1 MQLSRLRVGTRLTV
15 GFGALLVLFAVVVG
29 SALFVLHSLNTVI
42 YSGLDIGTA
51 QIGQL
56 GRALGKA
63 QGASLAMQRLIVAHD
78 PSDMQEQKR
87 NVEEK
92 LGAYHEAMTRVQDLF
107 AHSDTTD
114 ARERDYIAQIVQ
126 LGDVAEP
133 LVKKNAELGMQGDP
147 GAPDMLSKQTGPA
160 LSTWTD
166 VLGKLRDYEVSRAS
180 AAAADADAMYATG
193 RNTLIGASLLGLII
207 SVGFAVL
214 ITRSILSQLGGEP
227 DYAQEIARD
236 IAEGRLDVPIDIDAR
251 DRTSLLHSLR
261 QMRDQLADTV
271 RGIRDATESVR
282 TASVEIAAG
291 NTDLSARTEQQAASL
306 EETASS
312 MTQITTVVSQSA
324 ENARQAAGLTTT
336 AIEVVDAGA
345 TTVEGMVSTMSHISE
360 NSSKVS
366 DITTLIEGIAF
377 QTNIL
382 ALNAAVEAARAG
394 EQGRGF
400 AVVASE
406 VRSLAQRS
414 AAAAKEIKDVIG
426 ASATS
431 IEGGARLA
439 SEVSGAMAQIKQSIR
454 HVSDIVSEISA
465 AAEEQSTGIA
475 EVNQAVGQMDMVT
488 QQNAALVEEAAAASK
503 SLEDQAER
511 LRTAVSVF
519 RLSAQGQSYT
529 MAAPRSMSAQPMA
542 TPAAVAQRAP
552 VKREPKAIA
561 PAPAARMQKVARASK
576 ETQAAAPAA
585 PVRETAAPVSD
596 PNQDWETF

>member
-1 MQLSRLRVGTRLTV
+1 MGTRLTV

-42 YSGLDIGTA
+42 YSGLNVGTA
-51 QIGQL
+51 QIGLL

-78 PSDMQEQKR
+78 PADMETQKR
-87 NVEEK
+87 NVDEK
-92 LGAYHEAMTRVQDLF
+92 LGDYHDAMTRMQTLF
-107 AHSDTTD
+107 AQSDTTD
-114 ARERDYIAQIVQ
+114 ARERDFIAQIDQ
-126 LGDVAEP
+126 LGQVAEP
-133 LVKKNAELGMQGDP
+133 LVKKNAELGMQADP
-147 GAPDMLSKQTGPA
+147 GAPEMLSKQTGPA
-160 LSTWTD
+160 LSDWTD
-166 VLGKLRDYEVSRAS
+166 VLGKFRDYEVSRAAAT
-180 AAAADADAMYATG
+180 AAAASSTYSAG
-193 RNTLIGASLLGLII
+193 RNTLIAASLFGLVI

-214 ITRSILSQLGGEP
+214 ITRSILVQLGGEP
-227 DYAQEIARD
+227 AYAQEIARH
-236 IAEGRLDVPIDIDAR
+236 IADGRLDMPIDTAAS

-261 QMRDQLADTV
+261 QMRDQLASTV
-271 RGIRDATESVR
+271 RGIRDATDSVR
-282 TASVEIAAG
+282 TASGEIAAG

-312 MTQITTVVSQSA
+312 MTQITTVVRQSA

-345 TTVEGMVSTMSHISE
+345 TTVEGMVNTMSRISE
-360 NSSKVS
+360 NSSKVA

-414 AAAAKEIKDVIG
+414 AAAAKEIKEVIG
-426 ASATS
+426 ASATA
-431 IEGGARLA
+431 IDGGARQA
-439 SEVSGAMAQIKQSIR
+439 SEVSSAMAQIKQSIR

-475 EVNQAVGQMDMVT
+475 EVNQAVGQMDTVT

-519 RLSAQGQSYT
+519 SLSSQAAYAVQPAPLPAAVQTAST
-529 MAAPRSMSAQPMA
+529 PPAAPR
-542 TPAAVAQRAP
+542 RAP
-552 VKREPKAIA
+552 VASKAKAPAPREPKLAKAAKEPQASA
-561 PAPAARMQKVARASK
+561 PA
-576 ETQAAAPAA
+576 
-585 PVRETAAPVSD
+585 RETALAAVNAD
-596 PNQDWETF
+596 QDWETF